1 MKNILFISPRN
12 PFSGRYSGDV
22 IRAHKFIN
30 FLKKK
35 NKVEVVSLGLENK
48 INVSKNFTRR
58 TFKKD
63 FFFIIFIRLFFSI
76 IKLQPLHFTYFHSY
90 NLKRYIIKNYKNFD
104 LIFCQS
110 IRSFQFLPKDINKKI
125 ALDMG
130 DLYSKNYY
138 QTYRNLFLLNP
149 LKLVYLIESL
159 LVKKY
164 ENFCFSKSHKIYLF
178 SKKEIKSIKEKF
190 RKKISQINFGLDK
203 SIRKFRFKESNY
215 KIIFIGNIKYTPNR
229 QACLN
234 FIKQILPKLKKKF
247 PKIEFHIIGE
257 IGFFDRNLF
266 MKKSGVKI
274 FGKKKRIEP
283 YLSNVICGIANLKIS
298 TGIQTK
304 LLTYMSYAIPAI
316 GSKQVIENFDQ
327 IDNGSLPYYQNDQK
341 LIDLIIKFK
350 TNKKFSENKSRVLFK
365 MSKKFK
371 WVEVLKILNRI

>member
-35 NKVEVVSLGLENK
+35 NKVEVVSLGSENK
-48 INVSKNFTRR
+48 INVSKNFTHR

-63 FFFIIFIRLFFSI
+63 FFLIIFIRLFFSI
-76 IKLQPLHFTYFHSY
+76 IKLQPLHFTYFHS
-90 NLKRYIIKNYKNFD
+90 NDLKRYIIKNYKNFD

-149 LKLVYLIESL
+149 LKIVYLIESL

-164 ENFCFSKSHKIYLF
+164 ENFCFSKSYKIYLF

-229 QACLN
+229 QACLS
-234 FIKQILPKLKKKF
+234 FIRQILPKLKKKF

-274 FGKKKRIEP
+274 FGKKIRIEP

-316 GSKQVIENFDQ
+316 GSKQVVENFDQ

-371 WVEVLKILNRI
+371 WGKVLKVLNRI

>member
-304 LLTYMSYAIPAI
+304 LLTYMSYGIPCIA
-316 GSKQVIENFDQ
+316 SKQVADNFHTK
-327 IDNGSLPYYQNDQK
+327 NKNLLPYYKSDNELIK
-341 LIDLIIKFK
+341 LIFK
-350 TNKKFSENKSRVLFK
+350 LKKNKKYSEKISKNSTLFVR
-365 MSKKFK
+365 KFK
-371 WVEVLKILNRI
+371 WENILKKINI